1 MADAPTFEPGTTT
14 NYFEVTYADLPT
26 FGKAPLTPLDQLEGI
41 EVAAYGI
48 PWDITASPR
57 PGARLGPRRIR
68 EETHLFREV
77 WDPIETPMISLGVE
91 GERTRDSLKLAD
103 CGDAMIFPYDI
114 ERTRDSVQKVSAAV
128 AKHAF
133 PIAIGGDHYVM
144 YPAYQGVVDAN
155 PGKKIGVLQIDAH
168 DDTISDDPV
177 LGPHWCGSPIAR
189 AMEYGD
195 IPSPA
200 VAMCGLRNFIG
211 AKQVE
216 RHRDEGFVVITMD
229 KVRELGMKAM
239 VEQAMSSILQHC
251 DLVYLTIDIDGADP
265 SVAPGC
271 AGPSPGGF
279 LGHEWMDLMRVLGN
293 YEEICAMDLVE
304 VAPQLDPTEQ
314 TPLFAAF
321 SLFHF
326 IESRFLSS

>member
-1 MADAPTFEPGTTT
+1 MAHASFQPGTTT

-26 FGKAPLTPLDQLEGI
+26 FGKAPLTALADLEGVD
-41 EVAAYGI
+41 VAAYGI
-48 PWDITASPR
+48 PWDLTASPR

-68 EETHLFREV
+68 EETALFHEV
-77 WDPIETPMISLGVE
+77 WNPIETPMISLGVE
-91 GERTRDSLKLAD
+91 GERTRDSLTLAD

-114 ERTRDSVQKVSAAV
+114 ERTRDSIHKVSAAV

-144 YPAYQGVVDAN
+144 YPAYQGVADAH
-155 PGKKIGVLQIDAH
+155 PDAKIGVVQIDAH
-168 DDTISDDPV
+168 DDTIADDPV
-177 LGPHWCGSPIAR
+177 LGEHWCGSPIAR
-189 AMEYGD
+189 AMEYAD
-195 IPSPA
+195 IPPQA

-211 AKQVE
+211 AKQVQ
-216 RHRDEGFVVITMD
+216 RHRDEQFLVITMD
-229 KVRELGMKAM
+229 EVRELGMKGMAEKA
-239 VEQAMSSILQHC
+239 VTSVLKHC
-251 DLVYLTIDIDGADP
+251 DLVYLTVDIDAADP

-279 LGHEWMDLMRVLGN
+279 LGHEFMELMRALGN
-293 YEEICAMDLVE
+293 YDEICAMDLVE

-321 SLFHF
+321 ALFHF